1 MLRPKPQNQK
11 KDGDFMA
18 SETNKIEL
26 KVRVSEEEKKM
37 IRDKMSLIPTS
48 NFNSYAKKMLIDG
61 YVIKHDFKELKAFTA
76 ELGKIGSNVNQIAKR
91 ANETRNVYPEDIKDV
106 LKLLH
111 ELQILINDKVGKLIG
126 D

>member
-1 MLRPKPQNQK
+1 
-11 KDGDFMA
+11 MA